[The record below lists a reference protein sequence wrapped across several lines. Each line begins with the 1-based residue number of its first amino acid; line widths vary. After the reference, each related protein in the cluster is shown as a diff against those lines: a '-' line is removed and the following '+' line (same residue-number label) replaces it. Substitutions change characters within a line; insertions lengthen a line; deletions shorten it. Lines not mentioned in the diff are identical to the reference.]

1 MNHAE
6 ALLRLREAGLR
17 VDEVPV
23 DMRPRAGGESK
34 LRGKKALLVVVT
46 IVGTLLATHRW
57 WKRS

>member
-1 MNHAE
+1 
-6 ALLRLREAGLR
+6 
-17 VDEVPV
+17 
-23 DMRPRAGGESK
+23 MRPRAGGESK